1 MPCLH
6 PRIEMH
12 HGALFIFS
20 KLANKSDSRSFS
32 SCALK
37 SHSSPYQMCIYEKKN
52 MIEIT
57 PNSLPWKR
65 RRAGSLISCLFLRSP
80 RWSRFQLCEAREHF
94 SFCSHS
100 SSWANVICMSSSSS
114 FQGYSNR
121 PKAQI
126 TKASTCVK
134 ASQDNQS
141 CSKA

>member
-57 PNSLPWKR
+57 PIPPEKEGGQAALFPASFFDPL
-65 RRAGSLISCLFLRSP
+65 AG
-80 RWSRFQLCEAREHF
+80 QD
-94 SFCSHS
+94 S
-100 SSWANVICMSSSSS
+100 SSVR
-114 FQGYSNR
+114 QGSIFHFV
-121 PKAQI
+121 AI
-126 TKASTCVK
+126 AV
-134 ASQDNQS
+134 AELM
-141 CSKA
+141 